1 MTPAMMTRSMGTILY
16 TLGSLRPIGVVGPPQ
31 PVVGSAKEAPKAKAK
46 HKGPRACRNGG
57 KASVMTP
64 KSFHMRLPS
73 HGGRAARL
81 GGQHGSM

>member
-1 MTPAMMTRSMGTILY
+1 MAPAMITRPMGTIPC
-16 TLGSLRPIGVVGPPQ
+16 TPGSLRAIGVVGPQGGQQRKPQ
-31 PVVGSAKEAPKAKAK
+31 KAEAK

-73 HGGRAARL
+73 RGGRAARL
-81 GGQHGSM
+81 GGQHGSR